1 MKFIRTM
8 LGDIAPDELGVTD
21 CHDHLIRSGGIEV
34 REHKDFLMD
43 SVSAGK
49 YEFQDFLS
57 NGGKSMVCCD
67 PIGCG
72 RDVPKMLEIAK
83 SFKGQGNIIMVTG
96 FHKGHFYDE
105 KTSFLAVVPVDKVV
119 EMCAKEIT
127 EGMDTYSY
135 CGPVVERTTAKAGC
149 VKAGTGYATINPFEM
164 KGLEV
169 AAKTSILTGCPIV
182 VHTQLGTM
190 AYEAAK
196 ILLNFGASKDK
207 IALSHLNKNP
217 DKYYYKKILDL
228 GVFINFDGPDRVKYY
243 PDCVLAENLKWL
255 VDQDPKYASQILLA
269 MDAGRAYYQK
279 GYSIERGNKKA
290 LGLSY
295 LLTHFVPLLEKIGI
309 KKEYITN
316 FLVENPKKWLTF
328 DTPREI

>member
-1 MKFIRTM
+1 MEKFIRTV
-8 LGDIAPDELGVTD
+8 LGDIAPEDLGVTD

-43 SVSAGK
+43 SVEAGK
-49 YEFQDFLS
+49 FEFQDWLN

-72 RDVPKMLEIAK
+72 RDVPKMLEIAE
-83 SFKGQGNIIMVTG
+83 SFKGKGNIIMVTG

-105 KTSFLAVVPVDKVV
+105 RTSFLAAVPTDKVV
-119 EMCAKEIT
+119 EMCVKEIT
-127 EGMDTYSY
+127 EGMDKYSY
-135 CGPVVERTTAKAGC
+135 CGPVVERTKAKAGVC
-149 VKAGTGYATINPFEM
+149 KAGTGYGMISPFER

-169 AAKTSILTGCPIV
+169 AAKTSLATGCPIV

-196 ILLNFGASKDK
+196 ILLSFGVKPDR

-217 DKYYYKKILDL
+217 DKYYYKKVLDL

-243 PDCVLAENLKWL
+243 ADSVLADNLKWL
-255 VDQDPKYASQILLA
+255 IDQNPKYADQILLA
-269 MDAGRAYYQK
+269 MDAGRCYYQI
-279 GYSIERGNKKA
+279 GYSKERGDKTS
-290 LGLSY
+290 LGIAY
-295 LLTHFVPLLEKIGI
+295 LLNRFVPLLKEVGI
-309 KKEYITN
+309 KEDAINK

-328 DTPREI
+328 SK